1 MYPQRDG
8 SVEFISC
15 VPPNIFDVYDG
26 CICEEGEE
34 CGINCCGEGERCINE
49 SSCCPE
55 AQICENELF
64 STCCPDGQICVNGS
78 CEEPCSEEAPV
89 PCSLNGESWCCAEG
103 NTCGTTTGQCCQDG
117 VCCSDG
123 QKAYWNGSS
132 VGCCS
137 TETHKIVKNYKNGV
151 GEAGYACCEI
161 LQEKYNEH
169 DLNENLPPDIVT
181 SKNYTIVG
189 AVSGVCCGGYQDFI
203 ELSKSYDQMTHHDYY
218 VYSIRQNGGIYYCAT
233 DFTMYTT
240 DYEDKERDIY
250 EAKKYI
256 NNSTYCYKDYNGGG
270 YCECSISD
278 SGDPQSSSNKKYIDE
293 CFL

>member
-1 MYPQRDG
+1 MFHFNKYSFLI
-8 SVEFISC
+8 SVFMSFFVC
-15 VPPNIFDVYDG
+15 LFLSVPGHGKIIERKMHMV
-26 CICEEGEE
+26 CQEHEE
-34 CGINCCGEGERCINE
+34 
-49 SSCCPE
+49 
-55 AQICENELF
+55 AYW
-64 STCCPDGQICVNGS
+64 NGS
-78 CEEPCSEEAPV
+78 
-89 PCSLNGESWCCAEG
+89 
-103 NTCGTTTGQCCQDG
+103 TG
-117 VCCSDG
+117 VCCDGEAYLTDSSADSQVYACCATDKEVSVVEGAPKKQHCCPKG

-137 TETHKIVKNYKNGV
+137 TEAHKIVKNYKDGV

-161 LQEKYNEH
+161 LQEKYKEY
-169 DLNENLPPDIVT
+169 DWYENLPPDIVT

-189 AVSGVCCGGYQDFI
+189 AVRGVCCGGYQDFI

-250 EAKKYI
+250 EAEKYI
-256 NNSTYCYKDYNGGG
+256 NDSTYCYKDYNGGG